1 MQVVAAVVGKSEVR
15 ITLRDAA
22 EVTRFGASFR
32 DAAEAVLAVM
42 SDAPS
47 WLDVAVISSDFGV
60 RYGSVATS
68 T

>member
-32 DAAEAVLAVM
+32 DAAETVWAAM
-42 SDAPS
+42 SDAPAG
-47 WLDVAVISSDFGV
+47 LDAAVV
-60 RYGSVATS
+60 
-68 T
+68 